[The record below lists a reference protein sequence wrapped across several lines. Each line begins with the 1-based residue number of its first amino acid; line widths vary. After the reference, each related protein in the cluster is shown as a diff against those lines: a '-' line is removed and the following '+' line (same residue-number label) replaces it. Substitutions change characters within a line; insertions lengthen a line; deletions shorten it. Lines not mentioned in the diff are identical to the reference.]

1 MKKIFLS
8 SLTVLSLISACGGSS
23 NSSDDDF
30 PKTNGT
36 QSGGL
41 SILDFRMEN
50 HDKISPEAGEII
62 KFKHRQPET
71 KERKYEIGLNY
82 PKNMIC
88 WPIESGF
95 ECILTDTEEAR
106 VTAFVRD
113 PDKKVETRT
122 VDFTFN
128 KK

>member
-1 MKKIFLS
+1 MKKIMLS
-8 SLTVLSLISACGGSS
+8 CSIVLSLVSACGGSS
-23 NSSDDDF
+23 GNSVDLPVAKSSQGNKLEDF
-30 PKTNGT
+30 EFWLDHGS
-36 QSGGL
+36 SG
-41 SILDFRMEN
+41 
-50 HDKISPEAGEII
+50 KPEIGEII
-62 KFKHRQPET
+62 KFKHRKPET
-71 KERKYEIGLNY
+71 KERNYEIGLNY

-95 ECILTDTEEAR
+95 ECIVTDTEEAA

-122 VDFTFN
+122 ADFTFN

>member
-1 MKKIFLS
+1 MKKIILS
-8 SLTVLSLISACGGSS
+8 CSIVLSLILACGGSS

-36 QSGGL
+36 QNGSL

-50 HDKISPEAGEII
+50 PGKKSPEAGEII
-62 KFKHRQPET
+62 KFKHRQAET
-71 KERKYEIGLNY
+71 KERNYEIGINY

-88 WPIESGF
+88 WLIESGF
-95 ECILTDTEEAR
+95 ECTVTDTEEAA

-122 VDFTFN
+122 ADFTFN